1 MLKEKKSSCG
11 FIFNIPEETDSLT
24 PETQN
29 PDKAAPNAGIISS
42 CLLSTNAEF
51 SFKSRRGGGDQALA
65 FLALLFFYL
74 FFFYSNPLEKRGSTR
89 KRL

>member
-1 MLKEKKSSCG
+1 MLKKKKSFCG
-11 FIFNIPEETDSLT
+11 FIFNILLETDSLT

-29 PDKAAPNAGIISS
+29 PDKATPNAGIISS

-51 SFKSRRGGGDQALA
+51 SFKSRRGGGARALA
-65 FLALLFFYL
+65 FLA
-74 FFFYSNPLEKRGSTR
+74 FFFFNPLEKRGATR